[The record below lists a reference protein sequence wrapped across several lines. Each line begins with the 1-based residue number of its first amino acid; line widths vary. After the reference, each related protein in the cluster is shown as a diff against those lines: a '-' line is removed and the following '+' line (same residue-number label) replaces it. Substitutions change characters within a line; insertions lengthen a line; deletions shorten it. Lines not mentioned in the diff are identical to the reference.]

1 MIFDIS
7 QEIFSSEVYPG
18 DPVPDRKTIL
28 SLEKSAPD
36 KCNLTELVLGS
47 HTGTHLDAPRH
58 FIADGKDVE
67 QMELDKCMGICM
79 VTALDEISRENVK
92 QWKKQNVH
100 RILFKNGKKFSTEEA
115 KYLVDAGCVCVGVEC
130 STVGIAEQNEE
141 VHKILLSNEIVIIE
155 GLRME
160 HVPEGEYFLS
170 ALPLKM
176 KDLDGSPIRAIL
188 WKGDMKGGQYAI
200 NRF

>member
-18 DPVPDRKTIL
+18 DPIPSKKAIL
-28 SLEKSAPD
+28 SLQKSDSD

-47 HTGTHLDAPRH
+47 HAGTHLDAPCH
-58 FIADGKDVE
+58 FILNGKDVE
-67 QMELDKCMGICM
+67 QIELDKCIGKCL
-79 VTALDEISRENVK
+79 VTALEEISHDNVE
-92 QWKKQNVH
+92 QWKKQNV
-100 RILFKNGKKFSTEEA
+100 RRVLFKNGKKLNVKEA
-115 KYLVDAGCVCVGVEC
+115 DYLVEAGCVCVGVEC
-130 STVGIAEQNEE
+130 STVGIEEQNEE

-160 HVPEGEYFLS
+160 YVPEGEYFLA

-188 WKGDMKGGQYAI
+188 WKENMGGESVCS
-200 NRF
+200 

>member
-18 DPVPDRKTIL
+18 DPIPDKKEIL
-28 SLEKSAPD
+28 SLKKSGPD
-36 KCNLTELVLGS
+36 KCQLSELILGS
-47 HTGTHLDAPRH
+47 HTGTHIDAPCH
-58 FIADGKDVE
+58 FLADGKDIE
-67 QMELDKCMGICM
+67 QVELDKCMGKCLVIISE
-79 VTALDEISRENVK
+79 EIGHETVE
-92 QWKKQNVH
+92 QWEKRGVH
-100 RILFKNGKKFSTEEA
+100 RILLKNGKKLNAREA
-115 KYLVDAGCVCVGVEC
+115 QYLVKSGCVCVGVEC
-130 STVGIAEQNEE
+130 STVGIDAQNEE

-176 KDLDGSPIRAIL
+176 KDLDGSPIRAVL
-188 WKGDMKGGQYAI
+188 WKDDI
-200 NRF
+200 

>member
-7 QEIFSSEVYPG
+7 QEIFSSDVYPG
-18 DPVPDRKTIL
+18 DTKPDKKEIL
-28 SLEKSAPD
+28 SLNKSNPD

-47 HTGTHLDAPRH
+47 HTGTHIDAPCH
-58 FIADGKDVE
+58 FVADGKDIEHVE
-67 QMELDKCMGICM
+67 LNKCIGKCLVVALEEELCHQNI
-79 VTALDEISRENVK
+79 E
-92 QWKKQNVH
+92 QWKKQGVH
-100 RILFKNGKKFSTEEA
+100 RVLFKNEKKLTIQDAE
-115 KYLVDAGCVCVGVEC
+115 YLVKAGCECVGVEC
-130 STVGIAEQNEE
+130 STVGVDTQNEE

-160 HVPEGEYFLS
+160 HVPEGEYFIS

-188 WKGDMKGGQYAI
+188 WKNDMERELACD
-200 NRF
+200 

>member
-18 DPVPDRKTIL
+18 DPIPDKKEIL
-28 SLEKSAPD
+28 SLKKKNPD
-36 KCNLTELVLGS
+36 KCKLTEFVLGS
-47 HTGTHLDAPRH
+47 HAGTHLDAPCH
-58 FIADGKDVE
+58 FLADGKDIE
-67 QMELDKCMGICM
+67 QVELDKCMGRCL
-79 VTALDEISRENVK
+79 VTALDEICGENVE
-92 QWKKQNVH
+92 QWKKQGICRV
-100 RILFKNGKKFSTEEA
+100 LLKNGKKLNVMEA
-115 KYLVDAGCVCVGVEC
+115 ECLVEAGCVCVGVEC
-130 STVGIAEQNEE
+130 STVGIDAQNEE
-141 VHKILLSNEIVIIE
+141 VHKMLLSNEIVIIE

-188 WKGDMKGGQYAI
+188 WKDEVGGERI
-200 NRF
+200 